1 MEMDDIKKKAKE
13 LTRNFIVINIGAVV
27 LGIILVLFP
36 DKSKDIICRA
46 VGIMLCIGGI
56 LSLIEY
62 VRAHKQGV
70 FGSFGLVRGC
80 AFLGFGIYIIVL
92 PDMLAA
98 FITAALSIIL
108 FICGVFKLQ
117 NAIDFA
123 HIKSKGWIGQVIA
136 AVIMIAAAV
145 LSFFNPFGASNW
157 LMIFI
162 GISLIVSGAWD
173 IVSILYFN
181 RTLGEI
187 KGDKK
192 PRKRKNSEN
201 SKYIDVEV
209 DGEEDGE

>member
-1 MEMDDIKKKAKE
+1 MEMDEIKKKAKE

-46 VGIMLCIGGI
+46 VGIMLCIGGV

-62 VRAHKQGV
+62 VRAHRQGI

-92 PDMLAA
+92 PEMLAA
-98 FITAALSIIL
+98 FIAAALSILL

-123 HIKSKGWIGQVIA
+123 HIRSMGWIGQVIA
-136 AVIMIAAAV
+136 AVVMIAAAV

-162 GISLIVSGAWD
+162 GISLIASGAWD
-173 IVSILYFN
+173 IVSIIYFN

-192 PRKRKNSEN
+192 PRRKKAEKA
-201 SKYIDVEV
+201 SKYVDVEV
-209 DGEEDGE
+209 SDEEN